1 MKKNLT
7 MRALFAALGAIVLMA
22 ALAACGGGSGSES
35 GGSSN
40 GDQGSGNK
48 GKITVG
54 SKNFTEQYILGE
66 MYAQALEAKGFKVEK
81 KLDLGSVQIADQA
94 LQSGEIDMYPEY
106 TGTSL
111 ETVLGYKQAS
121 DLGSPEATY
130 GKAKELYSKRD
141 PADTM
146 VQPAPFN
153 NTYGIAVRKEA
164 ADKYGIKTLE
174 DLAKNSSNLT
184 FASFSEFQQRDD
196 GFPNIK
202 KNYDVNFKKITIVNS
217 LGNRYKALAQGD
229 ADVAVGFTTDG
240 QLASDKLVVAE
251 DKKKIWPFYYPAPVF
266 RAEVLDKY
274 PEAKKIVN
282 SVSKT
287 LSLETMRKLNSQ
299 VDIENRDPED
309 VAKDYLQKE
318 GLLNN

>member
-1 MKKNLT
+1 MKQRSIV
-7 MRALFAALGAIVLMA
+7 RASFITLAAMALMVV
-22 ALAACGGGSGSES
+22 LAACGSGSGGGQGDGGS
-35 GGSSN
+35 
-40 GDQGSGNK
+40 K

-66 MYAQALEAKGFKVEK
+66 MYAQTLEANGYTVEK
-81 KLDLGSVQIADQA
+81 KLDLGSVQVADQA

-111 ETVLGYKQAS
+111 DTVLDYKGDTQLA
-121 DLGSPEATY
+121 SPEATY
-130 GKAKELYSKRD
+130 KKAKDLYSKRD

-146 VQPAPFN
+146 IQPADFN

-174 DLAKNSSNLT
+174 DVAKNSDKLV

-202 KNYDVNFKKITIVNS
+202 ENYDINFKDIKIVNS

-240 QLASDKLVVAE
+240 QLASDKLVVAT
-251 DKKKIWPFYYPAPVF
+251 DKKKIWPFYYPAPVV
-266 RAEVLDKY
+266 RNEVLDKM
-274 PEAKKIVN
+274 PEAKKVMN
-282 SVSKT
+282 SVSKS
-287 LSLETMRKLNSQ
+287 LDLETMRKLNSQ
-299 VDIENRDPED
+299 VDIENKDPED
-309 VAKDYLQKE
+309 VAKDYLEKE
-318 GLLNN
+318 GLLN

>member
-1 MKKNLT
+1 MKQRSIT
-7 MRALFAALGAIVLMA
+7 RALFATLSAAILMV
-22 ALAACGGGSGSES
+22 ALASCGGSGSGGSS
-35 GGSSN
+35 GGS
-40 GDQGSGNK
+40 QGSK
-48 GKITVG
+48 GTITVG

-66 MYAQALEAKGFKVEK
+66 LYAQTLEANGYKVNK

-111 ETVLGYKQAS
+111 ETVLDYKQAGQ
-121 DLGSPEATY
+121 LKTPEATY
-130 GKAKELYSKRD
+130 KKAKELYSQRN

-146 VQPAPFN
+146 LQPAPFN

-174 DLAKNSSNLT
+174 DVAKASPNLV
-184 FASFSEFQQRDD
+184 FASFSEFQQRKD

-202 KNYDVNFKKITIVNS
+202 KNYDVNFKDIKIVNS

-251 DKKKIWPFYYPAPVF
+251 DKKKIWPFYYPAPVV
-266 RAEVLDKY
+266 RSEVLDKM
-274 PEAKKIVN
+274 PEAKKVMN
-282 SVSKT
+282 SVSES

-299 VDIENRDPED
+299 VDIENRDPKD
-309 VAKDYLQKE
+309 VAGDYLKQQ
-318 GLLNN
+318 GLVK